1 MERVINIEDLA
12 TPKSDKISSGSKFA
26 TFSYP
31 LCGLSCRFCG
41 YRILTFRLVFKA
53 IVREAE
59 ASHCFLWVTPS
70 CIIECREG

>member
-1 MERVINIEDLA
+1 MESVINIEDPA
-12 TPKSDKISSGSKFA
+12 TPKSDKIPIDSDFA
-26 TFSYP
+26 TPSCP

-70 CIIECREG
+70 CIIEGG